1 MKIKPEAP
9 PVIDASL
16 EAELLQSLA
25 PVEPGPEREL
35 AMLSRLEA
43 RIAAE
48 KGVGFLTVHRA
59 EGEWRTLAPRVSEK
73 RLVERA
79 GVYACLIRM
88 EKGGWL
94 PPHDHPTAEECV
106 VLEGEVWLGDV
117 HCRAGDFHLAPAG
130 LRHGA
135 LRTDEGCL
143 LYVRT
148 GSRPGAALL

>member
-1 MKIKPEAP
+1 MKLKGEAI
-9 PVIDASL
+9 PVIDPAL
-16 EAELLQSLA
+16 EAELLAALA
-25 PVEPGPEREL
+25 PIEPAPQRSR
-35 AMLSRLEA
+35 AMWSRIEA
-43 RIAAE
+43 AIGEPARPQF
-48 KGVGFLTVHRA
+48 VTVHRG
-59 EGEWRTLAPRVSEK
+59 EGDWHPIAPRVAIK
-73 RLVERA
+73 PLVE
-79 GVYACLIRM
+79 GEGLSACLIRM

-148 GSRPGAALL
+148 GGGKGAALL

>member
-1 MKIKPEAP
+1 MKLKTEAP
-9 PVIDASL
+9 HVIDAPL
-16 EAELLQSLA
+16 EAELLEALA
-25 PVEPGPEREL
+25 PIDPGAKRARSILERV
-35 AMLSRLEA
+35 EA
-43 RIAAE
+43 RIA
-48 KGVGFLTVHRA
+48 GTPDFLTVHRG
-59 EGEWRTLAPRVSEK
+59 EGEWRTIAPRVSEK
-73 RLVERA
+73 RLVDRA
-79 GVYACLIRM
+79 GIHACLIRM

-94 PPHDHPTAEECV
+94 PPHDHASAEECV

-148 GSRPGAALL
+148 GGGSGAALL

>member
-1 MKIKPEAP
+1 MKLKPESS
-9 PVIDASL
+9 PVIDAEIEARLL
-16 EAELLQSLA
+16 EALA
-25 PVEPGPEREL
+25 PIEPGAERVRS
-35 AMLSRLEA
+35 MLERLEA

-48 KGVGFLTVHRA
+48 PAASFLTVHRA
-59 EGEWRTLAPRVSEK
+59 EGEWRAIAPRVSEK
-73 RLVERA
+73 RLVERP
-79 GVYACLIRM
+79 GVYACLLRM

-117 HCRAGDFHLAPAG
+117 HCKAGDFHLAPAG

-148 GSRPGAALL
+148 GGSLGAPLL

>member
-1 MKIKPEAP
+1 MKLKTETPH
-9 PVIDASL
+9 VIDTPL
-16 EAELLQSLA
+16 EAELLEALA
-25 PVEPGPEREL
+25 PIEPGAAR
-35 AMLSRLEA
+35 ARSMLERLEA
-43 RIAAE
+43 RIANAPD
-48 KGVGFLTVHRA
+48 FLTVHRA
-59 EGEWRTLAPRVSEK
+59 EGEWRAIAPKVSEK
-73 RLVERA
+73 RLVERDGIRA
-79 GVYACLIRM
+79 SLIRM
-88 EKGGWL
+88 DKGGWL

-148 GSRPGAALL
+148 GGGQGAALL

>member
-1 MKIKPEAP
+1 MKLKAENPH
-9 PVIDASL
+9 VIDTPL
-16 EAELLQSLA
+16 EAELLEALA
-25 PVEPGPEREL
+25 PIEPGAAR
-35 AMLSRLEA
+35 ARSMLERLEA
-43 RIAAE
+43 RIANAP
-48 KGVGFLTVHRA
+48 GFLTVHRA
-59 EGEWRTLAPRVSEK
+59 EGEWRALAPKVSEK
-73 RLVERA
+73 FLVERA
-79 GVYACLIRM
+79 GIRACLIRM

-94 PPHDHPTAEECV
+94 PPHDHPTPEECV

-148 GSRPGAALL
+148 GGGQGAALL